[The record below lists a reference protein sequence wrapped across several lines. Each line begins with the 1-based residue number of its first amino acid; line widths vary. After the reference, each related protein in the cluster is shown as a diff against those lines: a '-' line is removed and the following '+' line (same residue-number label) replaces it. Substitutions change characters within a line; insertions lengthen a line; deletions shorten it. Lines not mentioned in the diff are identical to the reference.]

1 MVVLPPSFRKSNAGF
16 SLLELIIV
24 LVIIGVMV
32 ASVVI
37 SITDTRRDKL
47 HFEARRL
54 AARLALARDEAI
66 LTNQELGLEVERDR
80 YRFLFLGEERWET
93 SAPEEDKQLAEQK
106 LPEGME
112 LQLRVDGLFSQ
123 FEQKSDFNKL
133 FRDKDGFDE
142 TDAGVDIDNEEDEA
156 ALALRPQIYLMS
168 SGEVNPFTLVIGFD
182 DDNPVYYQLKATF
195 DGKVSLDGPFQ
206 ESMQFALAR
215 ADSDSRGKQ

>member
-1 MVVLPPSFRKSNAGF
+1 MVAQPSHLRRSNSGF

-32 ASVVI
+32 ASIVI

-66 LTNQELGLEVERDR
+66 LTNQELGLEIQRNQ

-93 SAPEEDKQLAEQK
+93 SAPEEDKQLVEQK

-112 LQLRVDGLFSQ
+112 LQLRVDGLFSE

-133 FRDKDGFDE
+133 FRDKEEFEE
-142 TDAGVDIDNEEDEA
+142 TDTDAESEEDEA

-182 DDNPVYYQLKATF
+182 DDNPVYYQLEATF

-206 ESMQFALAR
+206 ESMQFAIAR
-215 ADSDSRGKQ
+215 ADSHSRGKQ

>member
-1 MVVLPPSFRKSNAGF
+1 MVVLPPSFRKYNAGF

-24 LVIIGVMV
+24 LVIIGIMV

-54 AARLALARDEAI
+54 AGRLALARDEAI
-66 LTNQELGLEVERDR
+66 LTNQEMGLEIERDQ

-93 SAPEEDKQLAEQK
+93 SAPEEDKQLTEQK

-112 LQLRVDGLFSQ
+112 LQLRVDGLFSE
-123 FEQKSDFNKL
+123 FDQKSNFNKL
-133 FRDKDGFDE
+133 FRDTEEFEE
-142 TDAGVDIDNEEDEA
+142 TNVNAEEDEA

-182 DDNPVYYQLKATF
+182 DDNPVYYQLEATF

-206 ESMQFALAR
+206 ESMKFALTR
-215 ADSDSRGKQ
+215 ADSNSRGKQ

>member
-66 LTNQELGLEVERDR
+66 LTNQELGLEVERDQ
-80 YRFLFLGEERWET
+80 YRFLFLGEERWEA
-93 SAPEEDKQLAEQK
+93 SAPEDDKQLVEQK

-112 LQLRVDGLFSQ
+112 LQLQVGGLFSE

-133 FRDKDGFDE
+133 FRDKEEFEESAVDAKDDE
-142 TDAGVDIDNEEDEA
+142 EEA

-168 SGEVNPFTLVIGFD
+168 SGEVNPFTLAIGFD

-215 ADSDSRGKQ
+215 ADSNSRGKQ